1 MVPGLAKFQV
11 VWSLDFSSPLTYF
24 TVLYLVSFLSFFLSR
39 TMSTPNQKLRRIPTV
54 SQHVETVKT
63 IPQQLKLKLE
73 LLASLWYNSVNYSMV
88 NL

>member
-24 TVLYLVSFLSFFLSR
+24 TVLYLFFSLFFPSR
-39 TMSTPNQKLRRIPTV
+39 TMSMLNQKLRLIPTV

-63 IPQQLKLKLE
+63 VPQQLKLKLE
-73 LLASLWYNSVNYSMV
+73 LLASL
-88 NL
+88 

>member
-39 TMSTPNQKLRRIPTV
+39 TMSMPNQKLRRIPTV
-54 SQHVETVKT
+54 SQHVETVEKK
-63 IPQQLKLKLE
+63 PQELKLKLE

>member
-24 TVLYLVSFLSFFLSR
+24 TVLYLFFSLFFPSR
-39 TMSTPNQKLRRIPTV
+39 TMSMLNQKLRRIPTV

>member
-1 MVPGLAKFQV
+1 
-11 VWSLDFSSPLTYF
+11 
-24 TVLYLVSFLSFFLSR
+24 
-39 TMSTPNQKLRRIPTV
+39 MSMPNQKLRRIPTV

-88 NL
+88 SL

>member
-11 VWSLDFSSPLTYF
+11 VCSLDFSSPLTYF
-24 TVLYLVSFLSFFLSR
+24 TVLYLFFSLFFPSR
-39 TMSTPNQKLRRIPTV
+39 TMSMLNQILRRIPTV

>member
-24 TVLYLVSFLSFFLSR
+24 TVLYLFFSLFFPSR
-39 TMSTPNQKLRRIPTV
+39 TMSMLNQILRRIPTV